1 MDQAGKLDGL
11 DQWGIIRLHISM
23 PVENGGYKIVW
34 NIESWKNIRYIMLW
48 EEKIQIQQ
56 ITDRQ

>member
-1 MDQAGKLDGL
+1 
-11 DQWGIIRLHISM
+11 M

-56 ITDRQ
+56 ITDRQRRKKRFCFANR